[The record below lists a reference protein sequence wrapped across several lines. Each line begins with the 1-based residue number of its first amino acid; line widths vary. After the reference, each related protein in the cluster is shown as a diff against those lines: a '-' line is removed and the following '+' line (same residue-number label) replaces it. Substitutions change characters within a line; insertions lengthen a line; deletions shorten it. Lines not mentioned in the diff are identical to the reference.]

1 MGMRLFINLEHIV
14 GGAMVR
20 PEELK
25 VEVIRQFSRSWA
37 KKDFRIFLGLSG
49 YFIQGYSAVAGSFD
63 GTHEKE

>member
-1 MGMRLFINLEHIV
+1 MRWFMYLEYIV

-20 PEELK
+20 SEESK
-25 VEVIRQFSRSWA
+25 VEVIRQFSRPRA
-37 KKDFRIFLGLSG
+37 KKDFKIFLGLSG